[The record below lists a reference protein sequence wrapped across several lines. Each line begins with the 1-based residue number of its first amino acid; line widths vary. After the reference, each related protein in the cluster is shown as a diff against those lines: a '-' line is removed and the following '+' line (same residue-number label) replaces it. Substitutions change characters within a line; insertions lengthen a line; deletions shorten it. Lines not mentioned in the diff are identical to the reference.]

1 MPAWVRRSNVAARAG
16 WAKKFMP
23 PDCEKADAFSIG
35 MKPGFAFPA
44 KLLNT
49 IATKKMRAAKSIDA
63 APAEAGCIVR
73 SVASAFAAEPKLEA
87 VTINKARQTISVAT
101 LGRVDDAELTTRI
114 TETVQQAQSAAELG
128 GCGLLEGT
136 SDCASCATP
145 P

>member
-1 MPAWVRRSNVAARAG
+1 MQ
-16 WAKKFMP
+16 

-44 KLLNT
+44 KLLNN

-101 LGRVDDAELTTRI
+101 LGRVDY
-114 TETVQQAQSAAELG
+114 V
-128 GCGLLEGT
+128 
-136 SDCASCATP
+136 
-145 P
+145 